1 MVNWTGLERTG
12 MCWVTMMLEFKL
24 MGLEMAVHLPGHFAG
39 LFPGHIY
46 LAERPTLY
54 SFLDSRSLKF
64 LLCHVIVSLHR

>member
-12 MCWVTMMLEFKL
+12 MRWVTMMLEFKL

-54 SFLDSRSLKF
+54 SFLIRVLSSIS
-64 LLCHVIVSLHR
+64 CAA

>member
-12 MCWVTMMLEFKL
+12 IRWVTMMLEFKL

-54 SFLDSRSLKF
+54 SFLDSRSLKS
-64 LLCHVIVSLHR
+64 LWCSVSVSLHR